1 MVMRAKGYMI
11 EVDKLSRRYKVKPM
25 NEADVDSILELYQ
38 GNPQFYRYT
47 ESVPSREQVISDMKN
62 TPNGVDGSKKYYVGF
77 YKRLE
82 LIAVM
87 DIIDG
92 FPTNENAYIGF
103 FMMKEAYQG
112 KKIGSIIVHEVESY
126 LRSVGKRTTR
136 LAIDKLNPQ
145 STYFWDKNG
154 YIVFREV
161 DRNGW
166 PILEAEKIL

>member
-1 MVMRAKGYMI
+1 MI

-25 NEADVDSILELYQ
+25 SESDVDTILELCK

-47 ESVPSREQVISDMKN
+47 EAVPTREQVISDM
-62 TPNGVDGSKKYYVGF
+62 TIMPSGIDESRKYYVGF
-77 YKRLE
+77 YKKLE

-103 FMMKEAYQG
+103 FMMKEKYQG
-112 KKIGSIIVHEVESY
+112 KKIGSIIIHEVESY
-126 LRSVGKRTTR
+126 LKSVGKRATR
-136 LAIDKLNPQ
+136 LAIDKHNPQ

-166 PILEAEKIL
+166 PVLEAEKIL